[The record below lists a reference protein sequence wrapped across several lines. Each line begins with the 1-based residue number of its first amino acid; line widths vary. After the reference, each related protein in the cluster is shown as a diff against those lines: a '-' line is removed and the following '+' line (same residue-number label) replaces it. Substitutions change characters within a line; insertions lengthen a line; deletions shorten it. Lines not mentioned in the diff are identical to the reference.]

1 MCRNQYK
8 CEERH
13 PMIST
18 GKKKIGGRA
27 AVAQVGLL
35 VNWWLLHKLVALPER
50 TSCCSCNELCDCIST
65 STFNVSSWS
74 FLHYHSTSP
83 VAVNSYERSRTP
95 PVPALALLN
104 QRTRLEREMPLASP
118 PHVVLRMYCTYGRQC
133 LYYAREIFPYPCGN
147 SICISLLPPTCV
159 PGVIGRKWGPCWD
172 VWSKHIIMKVI
183 ERKARWKSFGKH
195 QTNGQ

>member
-1 MCRNQYK
+1 MCRNRYK

-18 GKKKIGGRA
+18 GKKKISGRA
-27 AVAQVGLL
+27 AVAQVGSL

-50 TSCCSCNELCDCIST
+50 TSCCGCNELCDCIST

-118 PHVVLRMYCTYGRQC
+118 PHEVLCMYCTVGSVSTMHVRSFH
-133 LYYAREIFPYPCGN
+133 IHVVIPYVFFV
-147 SICISLLPPTCV
+147 LPPTCV

-172 VWSKHIIMKVI
+172 VCSKHIIMKVI
-183 ERKARWKSFGKH
+183 KRKA
-195 QTNGQ
+195 